1 MNVNKIYQGNCL
13 EVLKTFPNECI
24 DMIITSPPYYALR
37 DYGVD
42 GQLGLEP
49 TFQEYIS
56 KLVEIFD
63 EAKRV
68 LKKDGTCWVNLGDT
82 YIGSGRGAGG
92 DGSQKESWVFTEK
105 EERTCLNCG
114 NTFTGRKFQNYCSSA
129 CSGVDNTKRTDKGL
143 LPNKSLCNIPS
154 RFAIAMQDNGWTLR
168 NEIIWQKPNAMP
180 SSVKDRFS
188 VDYEKLFF
196 FSKSKKYYF
205 EQQKEPMKTT
215 DINPP
220 RGSKGV
226 MGQLNS
232 GLRKQDLLGRSD
244 YTGFNDRYKLPKDLM
259 RNMRCVWNINTQPFK
274 GHHFA
279 TFPEK
284 LVETPIKAGTKKG
297 GIVLDIFMGSGTTGV
312 VAKKLGRNYIGI
324 ELNEKY
330 VEMAERRISKVYYQE
345 SLL

>member
-1 MNVNKIYQGNCL
+1 MNVNKIYQGDAL
-13 EVLKTFPNECI
+13 ETLRTFPDKCI

-42 GQLGLEP
+42 GQLGMES
-49 TFQEYIS
+49 TFQEYIN
-56 KLVEIFD
+56 KLCDIFD
-63 EAKRV
+63 EVKRV
-68 LKKDGTCWVNLGDT
+68 LKDDGTCWVNIGDS
-82 YIGSGRGAGG
+82 YDGNKRGKTDLIVSEAAKH
-92 DGSQKESWVFTEK
+92 SCENLIKKTQLQNK
-105 EERTCLNCG
+105 CLL
-114 NTFTGRKFQNYCSSA
+114 Q
-129 CSGVDNTKRTDKGL
+129 
-143 LPNKSLCNIPS
+143 IPS
-154 RFAIAMQDNGWTLR
+154 RFAIEMTNRGWILR
-168 NEIIWQKPNAMP
+168 NELIWHKPSCMP
-180 SSVKDRFS
+180 ASVKDRFT
-188 VDYEKLFF
+188 VDYEKIFF

-205 EQQKEPMKTT
+205 EQQKEPMKTN

-226 MGQLNS
+226 IGQLNS

-244 YTGFNDRYKLPKDLM
+244 YTCFDARYKLPKDLM
-259 RNMRCVWNINTQPFK
+259 RNMRCVWSINNQPFS
-274 GHHFA
+274 GLHFA

>member
-1 MNVNKIYQGNCL
+1 MQINKIYQGNSL
-13 EVLKTFPNECI
+13 EVLKAFPNECI
-24 DMIITSPPYYALR
+24 DMVITSPPYYGLR

-42 GQLGLEP
+42 GQLGKES
-49 TFQEYIS
+49 TFQEYIT
-56 KLVEIFD
+56 KLCDIFD
-63 EAKRV
+63 EVKRV
-68 LKKDGTCWVNLGDT
+68 LKNDGTCWVVIGDS
-82 YIGSGRGAGG
+82 YGG
-92 DGSQKESWVFTEK
+92 T
-105 EERTCLNCG
+105 
-114 NTFTGRKFQNYCSSA
+114 A
-129 CSGVDNTKRTDKGL
+129 DKGNYVDPKNPLGRNAQSESLTKNVTPKCL
-143 LPNKSLCNIPS
+143 LQIPS
-154 RFAIAMQDNGWTLR
+154 RFAIEMTNRGWILR
-168 NEIIWQKPNAMP
+168 NELIWHKPNVMP

-188 VDYEKLFF
+188 VDYEKLLF

-215 DINPP
+215 DINP
-220 RGSKGV
+220 
-226 MGQLNS
+226 
-232 GLRKQDLLGRSD
+232 
-244 YTGFNDRYKLPKDLM
+244 LM

-330 VEMAERRISKVYYQE
+330 VEMAEKRIAKVFYQE
-345 SLL
+345 RMFEENAI